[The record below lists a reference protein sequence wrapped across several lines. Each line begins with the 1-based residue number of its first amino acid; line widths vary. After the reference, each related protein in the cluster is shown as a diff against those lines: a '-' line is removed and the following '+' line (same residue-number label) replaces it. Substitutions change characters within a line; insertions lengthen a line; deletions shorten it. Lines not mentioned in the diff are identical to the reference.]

1 MSSKHQTPGA
11 CAHAHLSSNDP
22 TSTIQELYSD
32 NSSTSSSS
40 PHVYAAFECSACKA
54 AHSNTQ
60 NFTPPAAA
68 GPAPENESPTQDCN
82 SKCSGRTKCDRTDDN
97 ITDSDLNADVQAWSD
112 IVQCWEIANLSTSS
126 RYSDRSSIDSHTS
139 FRSEGE
145 PNFLDEE
152 HDTIAV

>member
-1 MSSKHQTPGA
+1 MLDLRKKSLKRRPEEKREALPVGNTWLGPAAKSPNTVGESCPWKIAPAVLIAAVKPSS
-11 CAHAHLSSNDP
+11 LSSC
-22 TSTIQELYSD
+22 T
-32 NSSTSSSS
+32 
-40 PHVYAAFECSACKA
+40 
-54 AHSNTQ
+54 
-60 NFTPPAAA
+60 
-68 GPAPENESPTQDCN
+68 CN